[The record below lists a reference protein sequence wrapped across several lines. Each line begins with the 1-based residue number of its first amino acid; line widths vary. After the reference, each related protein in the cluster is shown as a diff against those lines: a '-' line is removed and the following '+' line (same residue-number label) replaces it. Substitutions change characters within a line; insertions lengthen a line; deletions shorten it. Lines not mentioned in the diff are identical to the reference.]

1 MCVPLDQPAN
11 IAKLGWNEPKQVE
24 RRRIE
29 VDEAALRAGSH
40 HGSTFYEHQKFNAA
54 VRGVGPVEV
63 TARDGLMAVAIG
75 TAAEISAKEQRVVEM
90 RELGF

>member
-1 MCVPLDQPAN
+1 MN
-11 IAKLGWNEPKQVE
+11 PKQVS
-24 RRRIE
+24 RRNIA
-29 VDEAALRAGSH
+29 VDETALKAGSH

-75 TAAEISAKEQRVVEM
+75 TAAEISARERRVVELS
-90 RELGF
+90 ELGLLPGGFSKPDRVTM